1 MARTSDPNSATSQF
15 FISVVHNPSLDM
27 RNGKIGYAVFGRV
40 TEGMDVIDEMTQEDD
55 PGDPAIPDGPG
66 FAVPGL
72 QLLDADPDG
81 MVGRYLFPN
90 DPADAPELLRENVTD
105 ALFGMPR
112 DLTGEGDV
120 DGDDH
125 ALDYRLLPVAAVIEW
140 RSSTG
145 QNRILR
151 FETCLT
157 KH

>member
-1 MARTSDPNSATSQF
+1 MTGSMRSRESVRETMIAQLAARRALETLKLVEFGDVFATFNTS
-15 FISVVHNPSLDM
+15 
-27 RNGKIGYAVFGRV
+27 
-40 TEGMDVIDEMTQEDD
+40 EEDD

-81 MVGRYLFPN
+81 MVGRYLFPS

-125 ALDYRLLPVAAVIEW
+125 ALDYRLLPVAAVLEW

-145 QNRILR
+145 QGRVLR
-151 FETCLT
+151 FETYLT
-157 KH
+157 Q